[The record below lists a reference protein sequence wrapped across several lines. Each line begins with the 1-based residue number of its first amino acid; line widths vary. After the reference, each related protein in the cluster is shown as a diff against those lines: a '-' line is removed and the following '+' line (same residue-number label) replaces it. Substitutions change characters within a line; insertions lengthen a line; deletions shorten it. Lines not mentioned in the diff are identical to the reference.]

1 MQWAGL
7 RGAGASWRL
16 PMTDVRAGARPG
28 LLVVACLA
36 LTSACSGAP
45 STPAASASSGQ
56 ATAMPETT
64 GLGDAEVSASVVPTR
79 ELSAV
84 VARRYG
90 VEQARNRVLVLVS
103 LTEGEAPQ
111 TAVVTGQAR
120 DLRGVAQAL
129 SFREVQTDGFID
141 YVAVATATPPDTLRF
156 ELDVADTSGQRTTL
170 RFSRDLAP

>member
-1 MQWAGL
+1 MRSARL

-16 PMTDVRAGARPG
+16 PMTEVRAGARPG
-28 LLVVACLA
+28 LLIVACLV
-36 LTSACSGAP
+36 LTSACSDAP
-45 STPAASASSGQ
+45 STPAVSASNGQ
-56 ATAMPETT
+56 ATAMPEMAV
-64 GLGDAEVSASVVPTR
+64 LGDAEVSASVVPTR
-79 ELSAV
+79 GLSTV
-84 VARRYG
+84 VAGRYG

-111 TAVVTGQAR
+111 TAVVSGRAR

-156 ELDVADTSGQRTTL
+156 ELDVVDTAGQRTTL

>member
-1 MQWAGL
+1 MRPVSGP
-7 RGAGASWRL
+7 RSHGAGAGDL
-16 PMTDVRAGARPG
+16 IDVLCEEMRGWTLSLIVGSPKLDEAYRDA
-28 LLVVACLA
+28 LV
-36 LTSACSGAP
+36 P
-45 STPAASASSGQ
+45 
-56 ATAMPETT
+56 
-64 GLGDAEVSASVVPTR
+64 
-79 ELSAV
+79 

-111 TAVVTGQAR
+111 TAAVTGQAR